1 MKGEAQPLRRT
12 ITPRDGLAQ
21 RFERVERL
29 ASILLITAAAILV
42 SAASMASDEESW
54 LTRKHGSGDWDGL
67 RQKWLEDGVVPSG
80 FYVFDILGNP
90 TGGIDQ
96 DMAYAGLA
104 EFDLSLNLNRLAG
117 ARGLAFDVAFSWS
130 SGSNLSDDI
139 GNVFQVG
146 EAYSGQ
152 TVQLTRL
159 FFEQTLG
166 GGTLFLKLG
175 RVSAGN
181 DFAILPANIY
191 FVNAAINGNPLSIAL
206 NEPGFFTDPVAQWGL
221 RMLYQPNDRLRFRL
235 AAYNPDP
242 TVGEE
247 GKHGFDFSFNPANG
261 VLVMAEV
268 GYRPEI
274 KAGGKK
280 YRGIYKAGAYVDTS
294 NFASIDDSSLHHSSQ
309 YGLYFMAQQ
318 EVSHEDRD
326 PHEIEY
332 HPLLGRHL
340 IRTEAPI
347 NVTTTRQGLTPWLV
361 LALSPREEIS
371 TMPVYVAGGLLYHGL
386 FKGRPNDRTGIGVF
400 YGRFSDHL
408 PERGSETVI
417 ELNHMFQP
425 TPYFYLAPDLQFV
438 INPGGTEIPDA
449 LVLGFETGFTF

>member
-1 MKGEAQPLRRT
+1 MKGEAQPLHRA

-21 RFERVERL
+21 RFGRVERL
-29 ASILLITAAAILV
+29 APILLLTAAAILA
-42 SAASMASDEESW
+42 SAPSMAGDDQIW
-54 LTRKHGSGDWDGL
+54 LSRKYGTGGWDGL
-67 RQKWLEDGVVPSG
+67 RQTWLEDGVVPGG
-80 FYVFDILGNP
+80 FYVFGILGNP

-96 DMAYAGLA
+96 DVAYAGHA

-117 ARGLAFDVAFSWS
+117 AKGLAFDFAFSWS

-146 EAYSGQ
+146 EAYSGRN
-152 TVQLTRL
+152 VQLTRL
-159 FFEQTLG
+159 FFEQTLA

-191 FVNAAINGNPLSIAL
+191 YVNAAINGNPASIAL

-221 RMLYQPNDRLRFRL
+221 RLLYHPNDRLRFRL

-247 GKHGFDFSFNPANG
+247 GEYGFDFSFNPANG

-268 GYRPEI
+268 GYSPEI
-274 KAGGKK
+274 KVGGKK

-294 NFASIDDSSLHHSSQ
+294 DFASIDDSSSHHSSQ
-309 YGLYFMAQQ
+309 YGVYFMAQQ
-318 EVSHEDRD
+318 EVTHEDRD
-326 PHEIEY
+326 PSEVEFR
-332 HPLLGRHL
+332 PLLVRHL

-347 NVTTTRQGLTPWLV
+347 NVTATQQGLTPWFA
-361 LALSPREEIS
+361 LALSPRQEIS
-371 TMPVYVAGGLLYHGL
+371 PMPVYIAGGLLYRGL

-400 YGRFSDHL
+400 HGRFSDRL

-425 TPYFYLAPDLQFV
+425 TPYFYLAPDLQYV
-438 INPGGTEIPDA
+438 INPGGTDIPDA
-449 LVLGFETGFTF
+449 LVLGFEAGFTF